1 MGIKGQEKGRSLC
14 SKFTRVDEQHL
25 GGHSHSG
32 DAQGVDIS
40 LWTLSLQEF
49 FAWKG
54 VASREA
60 EIFFLIIKTQI
71 VDLEIRR
78 TMKRQRSNFVQRI
91 IFECL
96 LGGLGIL
103 SDARKSEESH

>member
-14 SKFTRVDEQHL
+14 SKFTRVDERHL

-40 LWTLSLQEF
+40 LCTLSLQEF
-49 FAWKG
+49 FAGKG

-60 EIFFLIIKTQI
+60 EIFFFYHKDTNCRSRNKENSEKTKIK
-71 VDLEIRR
+71 
-78 TMKRQRSNFVQRI
+78 F
-91 IFECL
+91 
-96 LGGLGIL
+96 
-103 SDARKSEESH
+103 

>member
-1 MGIKGQEKGRSLC
+1 MGIRGQETGRSLC
-14 SKFTRVDEQHL
+14 SKFTRVDERHL

-40 LWTLSLQEF
+40 LCTLSLQEF
-49 FAWKG
+49 FAGKG

-60 EIFFLIIKTQI
+60 EIFLIIKTQI

-78 TMKRQRSNFVQRI
+78 TMKEKTKIKFCSTDNF
-91 IFECL
+91 
-96 LGGLGIL
+96 
-103 SDARKSEESH
+103 